1 MSYDAIGISSTGMML
16 NQTWLDAISDNLANI
31 NDTVS
36 PSSPVFQERF
46 IQAQANAGTNGV
58 SITGTAFGSAAGQLV
73 YDPTNPVANAQG
85 YVKQTTVDMST
96 QMTNLIVAQRAYQ
109 ANSTAVSSAK
119 DMYQSALQIGARQ

>member
-16 NQTWLDAISDNLANI
+16 DQTWLDAISDNLANI
-31 NDTVS
+31 NNTVS
-36 PSSPVFQERF
+36 PNSPVFQERF

-73 YDPTNPVANAQG
+73 YDPANPVADAQG
-85 YVKQTTVDMST
+85 YVKHTTIDMST
-96 QMTNLIVAQRAYQ
+96 QMTNLIMAQRAYQ

-119 DMYQSALQIGARQ
+119 DMYQSALRIGAGQ